1 MIELSFLSYLIFAT
15 NIGVMSIFLVKKQE
29 SNEQESR
36 IKLDT
41 L

>member
-1 MIELSFLSYLIFAT
+1 MFELSFLSYLIFAT

-29 SNEQESR
+29 MNEEESG
-36 IKLDT
+36 INLDS